1 MDQSLSWLKLRSRRA
16 CWVAAGRRGG
26 AVVVDSLLNEFKFQ
40 ILDSVEG
47 LLSGDCCTRCATC
60 RRVGQV
66 TERNEILIHFMC
78 LWVGYV
84 RCFPDGRN
92 VDYDEAECRNTTA
105 RRNKR

>member
-1 MDQSLSWLKLRSRRA
+1 M
-16 CWVAAGRRGG
+16 
-26 AVVVDSLLNEFKFQ
+26 VVDSLLNEFKFQ

-47 LLSGDCCTRCATC
+47 LLLGYRIRQAAC
-60 RRVGQV
+60 RRVRQV

-92 VDYDEAECRNTTA
+92 VDYDEAECRNTVAPPEQTMNDVSRFGSTSA
-105 RRNKR
+105 SCSG